1 MDKKIEL
8 KVTDGKTGLSV
19 KATIDYEGHLSM
31 VKTHSLSLVDDVL
44 KHLVIELDSEIK
56 KNKK

>member
-8 KVTDGKTGLSV
+8 KIMDERTGLSV

-31 VKTHSLSLVDDVL
+31 LKTHSISLVDDVL
-44 KHLVIELDSEIK
+44 KQLVIELESEIK

>member
-8 KVTDGKTGLSV
+8 KVTDELTGLNV

-31 VKTHSLSLVDDVL
+31 LKTHSISLVDDVL
-44 KHLVIELDSEIK
+44 KQLVIELESEIK